1 MIINPYKNRG
11 RRSIRLKGFDYTSP
25 GAYFITICT
34 ADRVCLFGQVVNGE
48 MRLNKYGMLAADE
61 WLRTPVIRP
70 RVTLDAFIIMPNHMH
85 GIIIL
90 NNFRNHC
97 RGTLQCAPAESV
109 YNIQTS
115 VPHTPTLERFGQ
127 PTSDS
132 IPTIV
137 RLYKSVT
144 TKRINELRRTP
155 GVSVWQRNYY
165 ERIIRDEKSL
175 NRIREYIT
183 SNPLKWESDRN
194 NYPDGLKKSSVQKN
208 Y

>member
-1 MIINPYKNRG
+1 MINNPYKKRG

-34 ADRVCLFGQVVNGE
+34 DDRICLFGRVANGE
-48 MRLNKYGMLAADE
+48 MRLNNYGILAADK
-61 WLRTPVIRP
+61 WVRTQAIRP
-70 RVTLDAFIIMPNHMH
+70 RVTLDEFIIMPNHMH
-85 GIIIL
+85 GIIII
-90 NNFRNHC
+90 NDITNCC
-97 RGTLQCAPAESV
+97 RGTSQCAPAKLFNKKLSR
-109 YNIQTS
+109 
-115 VPHTPTLERFGQ
+115 VPPAPTLERFGR

-144 TKRINELRRTP
+144 TKRINELRGTP

-175 NRIREYIT
+175 NRIRKYIFCNAMNT
-183 SNPLKWESDRN
+183 KFDKHYTASLEQLSF
-194 NYPDGLKKSSVQKN
+194 
-208 Y
+208 